1 MNTLYVHIGTA
12 KTGTT
17 AIQKFCNDNQ
27 KVLEQKGYCYPIF
40 SYRYENKSINRNAH
54 FLIAEDYENR
64 TGTFREAMDQI
75 RHLFERYP
83 NIILSD
89 EIIWSRSFKQQKI
102 MWQSLLKEASEGGFQ
117 VKIIVYFRRQDSY
130 LNSGWN
136 QNVKADGSSQTWMD
150 YLTQKTN
157 AFKMNYGSHLHKI
170 ASIVGK
176 ENIIVRRFEPKRF
189 INGSLYD
196 DFLHAVGLSL
206 TDEYEIAQFM
216 KNPKL
221 AGNTHEIM
229 RILNTMPGMDE
240 KTNEFFRKALLSYA
254 DQSGEQYLCEMFSK
268 EEAAAYMKKYEK
280 QNQMIA
286 QDYLDG
292 EPLFDLTFKDLP
304 KWEKNNP
311 YMQDDLIR
319 FVGACCMQ
327 MLSENQKRNE
337 KISAKM
343 LKEKKYVE
351 QKIAKSVP
359 TKPSSLKKQLKRTWR
374 TVKRS

>member
-27 KVLEQKGYCYPIF
+27 KILEQKGYCYPIF

-54 FLIAEDYENR
+54 FLIAEDYQNR

-75 RHLFERYP
+75 RHLFESYP
-83 NIILSD
+83 NIIISD

-102 MWQSLLKEASEGGFQ
+102 MWQSLLQEAGEGGFQ
-117 VKIIVYFRRQDSY
+117 IKVIVYFRRQDSY
-130 LNSGWN
+130 LSSGWN
-136 QNVKADGSSQTWMD
+136 QNVKADGSSQTWTE
-150 YLTQKTN
+150 YLAQKTN
-157 AFKMNYGSHLHKI
+157 AFKMNYGTHLRKI
-170 ASIVGK
+170 ASVVGK
-176 ENIIVRRFEPKRF
+176 ENIIVRRFEPKHF
-189 INGSLYD
+189 VDGSLYA
-196 DFLHAVGLSL
+196 DFLYAVGLKL

-229 RILNTMPGMDE
+229 RILNGMPGMNE
-240 KTNEFFRKALLSYA
+240 KANEFFRKALLSYA
-254 DQSGEQYLCEMFSK
+254 DQSGAQYPCEMFSK

-286 QDYLDG
+286 EEYLDG

-304 KWEKNNP
+304 KWEKENP
-311 YMQDDLIR
+311 YMQDDVIR

-327 MLSENQKRNE
+327 MLAENQKRNDKLTE
-337 KISAKM
+337 K
-343 LKEKKYVE
+343 LEKGKIQIE
-351 QKIAKSVP
+351 QKLSKSVP
-359 TKPSSLKKQLKRTWR
+359 PKQPSLKKQLKRTWR
-374 TVKRS
+374 TVKKR